1 MNLPMLV
8 RTATTGD
15 AMSGSRTRDTNG
27 VPVGSMLSEFG
38 NRIRLLRKERHLTTE
53 RLSELAGVSAGLISQ
68 IERGNGNP
76 SFATLVQLAHGLQL
90 PVGQLLEPDRAK
102 DVVVRKDQRR
112 RLDSHGLANDDGG
125 VYELLTP
132 DLSGALEANWV
143 VTPPGYDTSHAP
155 YRHNGEEFGIVLSGT
170 KDVYLDGV
178 QHRLNA
184 GDSIRYAS
192 TIPHWYVNPS
202 DTEECTAVWVST
214 PPTW

>member
-1 MNLPMLV
+1 MANGRSRSTDGVSMEALQADFGGRV
-8 RTATTGD
+8 RT
-15 AMSGSRTRDTNG
+15 
-27 VPVGSMLSEFG
+27 
-38 NRIRLLRKERHLTTE
+38 LRKERQLTTE
-53 RLSELAGVSAGLISQ
+53 KLAELAGVSAGLISQ
-68 IERGNGNP
+68 IERGHGNP

-90 PVGQLLEPDRAK
+90 PVGQLLQPTDTERL
-102 DVVVRKDQRR
+102 VVRKDERR
-112 RLDSHGLANDDGG
+112 RLDSHGLAAGDGG

-132 DLSGALEANWV
+132 DLNGALEANWV
-143 VTPPGYDTSHAP
+143 VTPPGYDTSATP

-178 QHRLNA
+178 RHRLHA

-192 TIPHWYVNPS
+192 TVPHWYVNPS

>member
-1 MNLPMLV
+1 MAQDNLK
-8 RTATTGD
+8 AE
-15 AMSGSRTRDTNG
+15 NG
-27 VPVGSMLSEFG
+27 VPMESMLHEFG
-38 NRIRLLRKERHLTTE
+38 SRVRTLRKERQLTTE
-53 RLSELAGVSAGLISQ
+53 KLSELAGVSAGLISQ
-68 IERGNGNP
+68 IERGRGNP

-90 PVGQLLEPDRAK
+90 PVGQLIQPDETER
-102 DVVVRKDQRR
+102 VVVRKGERR
-112 RLDSHGLANDDGG
+112 RLDSHGLASGDGG

-132 DLSGALEANWV
+132 DLNGSLEANWV
-143 VTPPGYDTSHAP
+143 VTPPGYDTSHTP

-178 QHRLNA
+178 RHRLEA

-202 DTEECTAVWVST
+202 DSEACTAIWVST

>member
-1 MNLPMLV
+1 MSRENRKNGNGLPVDSLLSDL
-8 RTATTGD
+8 G
-15 AMSGSRTRDTNG
+15 TRLR
-27 VPVGSMLSEFG
+27 V
-38 NRIRLLRKERHLTTE
+38 LRKERQLSTE
-53 RLSELAGVSAGLISQ
+53 RLAEAAGVSAGLISQ
-68 IERGNGNP
+68 IERGHGNP

-90 PVGQLLEPDRAK
+90 PVGQLLAPSETQR
-102 DVVVRKDQRR
+102 VVVRKDERR
-112 RLDSHGLANDDGG
+112 RLDSHGLAGGDGAR
-125 VYELLTP
+125 YELLTP
-132 DLSGALEANWV
+132 DLNGALEANWV
-143 VTPPGYDTSHAP
+143 VTPPGYDTSATP

-178 QHRLNA
+178 RHRLNA

>member
-1 MNLPMLV
+1 MLTDLGIRV
-8 RTATTGD
+8 R
-15 AMSGSRTRDTNG
+15 M
-27 VPVGSMLSEFG
+27 
-38 NRIRLLRKERHLTTE
+38 LRKERQLTTE
-53 RLSELAGVSAGLISQ
+53 RLADLAGVSAGLISQ
-68 IERGNGNP
+68 IERGHGNP
-76 SFATLVQLAHGLQL
+76 SFATLVQLAPGLLRRVGLLL
-90 PVGQLLEPDRAK
+90 PPTERAR
-102 DVVVRKDQRR
+102 VVVPTPERR

-125 VYELLTP
+125 SYELLTP
-132 DLSGALEANWV
+132 DLNGALEANWV
-143 VTPPGYDTSHAP
+143 VTPPGYDTSDTP

-178 QHRLNA
+178 RHRLHA

>member
-1 MNLPMLV
+1 VTN
-8 RTATTGD
+8 GD
-15 AMSGSRTRDTNG
+15 TRGTNG
-27 VPVGSMLSEFG
+27 VSMEVMLTDFG
-38 NRIRLLRKERHLTTE
+38 GRVRALRKERQLTTE
-53 RLSELAGVSAGLISQ
+53 KLAELAGVSAGLISQ
-68 IERGNGNP
+68 VERGHGNP

-90 PVGQLLEPDRAK
+90 PVGQLLQPHEAER
-102 DVVVRKDQRR
+102 VVVRKEERR
-112 RLDSHGLANDDGG
+112 RLDSHGLAPGDGG

-132 DLSGALEANWV
+132 DLNGALEANWV
-143 VTPPGYDTSHAP
+143 VTPPGYDTSATP

-178 QHRLNA
+178 QHRLRA

-202 DTEECTAVWVST
+202 DTEECTAVWVCT

>member
-1 MNLPMLV
+1 MSTEKVRARNGIPME
-8 RTATTGD
+8 
-15 AMSGSRTRDTNG
+15 
-27 VPVGSMLSEFG
+27 SMLTDFG
-38 NRIRLLRKERHLTTE
+38 GRVRSLRKERKLTTE

-68 IERGNGNP
+68 IERGHGNP

-90 PVGQLLEPDRAK
+90 PVGQLLQPDETEN
-102 DVVVRKDQRR
+102 VVVRKEDRR
-112 RLDSHGLANDDGG
+112 RLDSHGLANGDGG

-132 DLSGALEANWV
+132 DLNGSLEANWV
-143 VTPPGYDTSHAP
+143 VTPPGYDTSHTP

-202 DTEECTAVWVST
+202 ETEECTAVWVST

>member
-1 MNLPMLV
+1 MSKDANKNGGDVPME
-8 RTATTGD
+8 
-15 AMSGSRTRDTNG
+15 
-27 VPVGSMLSEFG
+27 SMLSDFG
-38 NRIRLLRKERHLTTE
+38 TRVRTLRKERQLTTE
-53 RLSELAGVSAGLISQ
+53 KLAEVAGVSAGLISQ

-90 PVGQLLEPDRAK
+90 PVGQLLQPHETQK
-102 DVVVRKDQRR
+102 VVVRKEDRR
-112 RLDSHGLANDDGG
+112 RLESHGLAASDGG
-125 VYELLTP
+125 SYELLTP
-132 DLSGALEANWV
+132 DLNGSLEANWV
-143 VTPPGYDTSHAP
+143 VTPPGYDTSETP

-178 QHRLNA
+178 QHRLHA

-202 DTEECTAVWVST
+202 ETEECTAVWVCT

>member
-1 MNLPMLV
+1 MSRDGRKNGNGLPVESLL
-8 RTATTGD
+8 TDFG
-15 AMSGSRTRDTNG
+15 TRLR
-27 VPVGSMLSEFG
+27 M
-38 NRIRLLRKERHLTTE
+38 LRKERQLTTE
-53 RLSELAGVSAGLISQ
+53 KLAEGAGVSVGLISQ
-68 IERGNGNP
+68 IERGHGNP

-90 PVGQLLEPDRAK
+90 PVGQLLEPSETQK
-102 DVVVRKDQRR
+102 VVVRKGERR
-112 RLDSHGLANDDGG
+112 RLDSHGLASGDGG
-125 VYELLTP
+125 RYELLTP
-132 DLSGALEANWV
+132 DLNGALEANWV
-143 VTPPGYDTSHAP
+143 VTPPGYDTSATP

-178 QHRLNA
+178 RHRLHE

>member
-1 MNLPMLV
+1 MANGDSRSANGVAMEVMLTDFGTRV
-8 RTATTGD
+8 RT
-15 AMSGSRTRDTNG
+15 
-27 VPVGSMLSEFG
+27 
-38 NRIRLLRKERHLTTE
+38 LRKERQLTTE
-53 RLSELAGVSAGLISQ
+53 KLAELAGVSSGLISQ
-68 IERGNGNP
+68 IERGHGNP

-90 PVGQLLEPDRAK
+90 PVGQLLQPHEAQR
-102 DVVVRKDQRR
+102 VVVRKEERR
-112 RLDSHGLANDDGG
+112 RLDSHGLVSGDGG

-132 DLSGALEANWV
+132 DLNGALEANWV
-143 VTPPGYDTSHAP
+143 VTPPGYDTSATP

-178 QHRLNA
+178 RHRLHA

-202 DTEECTAVWVST
+202 DSEECTAVWVST

>member
-1 MNLPMLV
+1 MTNGTSRSTDGVSMEAMQADFGSRV
-8 RTATTGD
+8 RT
-15 AMSGSRTRDTNG
+15 
-27 VPVGSMLSEFG
+27 
-38 NRIRLLRKERHLTTE
+38 LRKERQLTTE
-53 RLSELAGVSAGLISQ
+53 KLAELAGVSSGLISQ
-68 IERGNGNP
+68 IERGHGNP

-90 PVGQLLEPDRAK
+90 PVGQLLQPNETER
-102 DVVVRKDQRR
+102 VVVRKDERR
-112 RLDSHGLANDDGG
+112 RLDSHGLAAGDGG

-132 DLSGALEANWV
+132 DLNGALEANWV
-143 VTPPGYDTSHAP
+143 VTPPGYDTTATP

-178 QHRLNA
+178 RHRLHA

-202 DTEECTAVWVST
+202 DSEECTAVWVST